1 VPERIVVVLVLGT
14 VAVVVAAVLRRWGRP
29 DAPTRPTWAVPDQI
43 DRGDFDRPDVPWLVV
58 VFSSSTCTA
67 CRGTWEKARQ
77 LASDEVAVQ
86 DLDSVADAGLHS
98 RYGVDVVPMVLL
110 VGPDG
115 AVRSSFLGEPPTAEL
130 WAAMASAREAT
141 DG

>member
-43 DRGDFDRPDVPWLVV
+43 DRGDFDGPDVPWLVV

>member
-1 VPERIVVVLVLGT
+1 MPERIVVVLVLGT

>member
-14 VAVVVAAVLRRWGRP
+14 VAVVVAALLRRWGRP

>member
-1 VPERIVVVLVLGT
+1 MPERIVVVLVLGT
-14 VAVVVAAVLRRWGRP
+14 VAVVVAALLRRWGRP

>member
-1 VPERIVVVLVLGT
+1 MPERIVVVLVLGT
-14 VAVVVAAVLRRWGRP
+14 VAVVVAALLRRWGRP

-43 DRGDFDRPDVPWLVV
+43 DRGDFDSPDFPWLVV

>member
-1 VPERIVVVLVLGT
+1 MPERIVVVLVLGT
-14 VAVVVAAVLRRWGRP
+14 VAVVVAALLRRWGRP

-43 DRGDFDRPDVPWLVV
+43 DRGDFDRPDVAWLVV

>member
-1 VPERIVVVLVLGT
+1 MPERIVVVLVLGT
-14 VAVVVAAVLRRWGRP
+14 VAVVVAALLRRWGRP
-29 DAPTRPTWAVPDQI
+29 DAPTRLTWAVPDQI
-43 DRGDFDRPDVPWLVV
+43 DRGDFDRPDVAWLVV

>member
-14 VAVVVAAVLRRWGRP
+14 VAVVVAALLRRWGRP

-43 DRGDFDRPDVPWLVV
+43 DRGDFDRPDVGWLVV

-130 WAAMASAREAT
+130 WAAMASARKAT
-141 DG
+141 NG